1 MNLKKRIHLKK
12 RHRKIAKSKIWLWSI
27 IFVIIMTYTTIHVI
41 GTKVNPILLSYAQIE
56 TKRFATLL
64 INQSVTEELVG
75 TLEMDNL
82 FVINKTETGEIQTVD
97 FNPAIVNKVLAL
109 ASKAVQ
115 KKITALENG
124 DIEELPSSLAGM
136 NFTKLKEGIVCEI
149 PLGIL
154 TGNSLL
160 SNLGPRFPVRL
171 SFLGDVITNIRTKID
186 SYGINNA
193 LVTISIKVELTE
205 RITMPLSTKEE
216 TIEIDIPVAI
226 KMVQG
231 KVPTYYQNGLDKN
244 SNIFSL
250 PLQ

>member
-1 MNLKKRIHLKK
+1 VNLKKRIHLKK

-193 LVTISIKVELTE
+193 LVTISIKVEFLD
-205 RITMPLSTKEE
+205 RFVLKLKFSISFLDITFLSYFPPSNLHTKFNLS
-216 TIEIDIPVAI
+216 IL
-226 KMVQG
+226 K
-231 KVPTYYQNGLDKN
+231 
-244 SNIFSL
+244 
-250 PLQ
+250 